1 MTEEEYIK
9 TEQKLTS
16 ELTEL
21 PEKYVRECILE
32 NKIPDKILN
41 EDFVD
46 EDWDEQM
53 FLPKGTKL
61 YKIPNTTLFTLDL
74 YMQNLFGTI
83 INDHYFCAN
92 FTRKLS
98 EEEVLKYGIPF

>member
-21 PEKYVRECILE
+21 PERYVRECILE
-32 NKIPDKILN
+32 NKIPDKILD

-46 EDWDEQM
+46 EEYDEEVL
-53 FLPKGTKL
+53 FPKGTKL
-61 YKIPNTTLFTLDL
+61 YKIPNTTSFTGDL
-74 YMQNLFGTI
+74 HIQDAFGTI
-83 INDHYFCAN
+83 IDDHYFCAN
-92 FTRKLS
+92 FRRKLS

>member
-1 MTEEEYIK
+1 MTEEEYTNK
-9 TEQKLTS
+9 EQKLTS
-16 ELTEL
+16 ELSEL

-32 NKIPDKILN
+32 NKIPDKILD

-61 YKIPNTTLFTLDL
+61 YKIPNTKSYTNDF
-74 YMQNLFGTI
+74 YIQNLFGTI
-83 INDHYFCAN
+83 IDDHYFCAR
-92 FTRKLS
+92 FSRKLS
-98 EEEVLKYGIPF
+98 EEEMPRVRIPF

>member
-1 MTEEEYIK
+1 MTEQEYIK

-16 ELTEL
+16 ELAEL
-21 PEKYVRECILE
+21 PEQYVRECFLE
-32 NKIPDKILN
+32 NKIPDKILD

-61 YKIPNTTLFTLDL
+61 YKIPNTTSFTGDL
-74 YMQNLFGTI
+74 HIQDEFGTI
-83 INDHYFCAN
+83 IDDHYFCAN
-92 FTRKLS
+92 FRRKLS
-98 EEEVLKYGIPF
+98 EKEVLKFGIPF

>member
-1 MTEEEYIK
+1 MTETKYIK
-9 TEQKLTS
+9 TEQKLTRALS
-16 ELTEL
+16 EL

-32 NKIPDKILN
+32 NKIPDKILD

-53 FLPKGTKL
+53 FLPKGTRL
-61 YKIPNTTLFTLDL
+61 YKIPNTTSLTGNLHI
-74 YMQNLFGTI
+74 QNLFGTI
-83 INDHYFCAN
+83 IDDHYFSAKIS
-92 FTRKLS
+92 RKLS

>member
-1 MTEEEYIK
+1 MTEQEYINK
-9 TEQKLTS
+9 EQKLTS
-16 ELTEL
+16 ELSEL

-32 NKIPDKILN
+32 SKIPDKILN

-46 EDWDEQM
+46 EDWDGQM

-61 YKIPNTTLFTLDL
+61 YTIPNTTSFTGDL
-74 YMQNLFGTI
+74 CIKDLFGTI
-83 INDHYFCAN
+83 IDDHYFCAR